1 MEGLRHIHEE
11 LNGVGVP
18 LHLPLCWEGP
28 RSVRLLWSI
37 LSLDNPDSPHDWPAA
52 ISVGNRMILIAERMG
67 LAKERHEPRTE
78 LVEPRVHQL
87 VDAIQLQRLILGGVV
102 VVECINHL
110 ANLMEAIHK

>member
-18 LHLPLCWEGP
+18 LRLPCREGP

-37 LSLDNPDSPHDWPAA
+37 LSLDDSDSPHDWPAA

-67 LAKERHEPRTE
+67 LARERHAPRTE
-78 LVEPRVHQL
+78 LVEPRVHRL
-87 VDAIQLQRLILGGVV
+87 VDAIQPRRLILGGLV
-102 VVECINHL
+102 VVECVNHL
-110 ANLMEAIHK
+110 TNLM